1 MARRGENI
9 YHRKDGRWEGRCIVG
24 RKMDGKP
31 RFRSIYGASYSE
43 VKKNLVLLKSEQ
55 LEHKH
60 RAVLIYGNGSLS
72 DWMDYWLDIVEKPY
86 VQATTYTLYKRNIEN
101 HLRPRLGK
109 YMLGDLSSQH
119 IQAMIQALQHSLAS
133 STLHG
138 ICRLLKAILSSAW
151 KQGLIAECPYRDIR
165 LPKFRQKQ
173 PRVLTTAEQARLEKA
188 AVETDDLEFLLC
200 LYTGLRLGEL
210 CALRYED
217 IDFVSN
223 LLFVSHSVKRV
234 VIGQPDGNATELIVG
249 DPKTESSKREIPLP
263 FFLLKRLAD
272 RMQESGA
279 TGNDFIFQ
287 NSKGGAA
294 EPRTIQKRFKRIA
307 QKAGIRSAHMHTLRH
322 TFAMRSLERGMGYK
336 ALSEILGHS
345 SAEMTIKHYDNC
357 TMEKKL
363 EVMQAARLIA

>member
-9 YHRKDGRWEGRCIVG
+9 YHRKDGRWEGRCIIG

-31 RFRSIYGASYSE
+31 RFRSIYGVSYSE
-43 VKKNLVLLKSEQ
+43 VKKNLVLLKNEYM
-55 LEHKH
+55 EHKEQH
-60 RAVLIYGNGSLS
+60 ILVYGNGSLS

-86 VQATTYTLYKRNIEN
+86 VRATTYTLYKRNINN
-101 HLRPRLGK
+101 HLRPWLGQYRLRK
-109 YMLGDLSSQH
+109 LSSEH
-119 IQAMIQALQHSLAS
+119 IQAMIQALQHTLAS

-138 ICRLLKAILSSAW
+138 ICRLLKAILNSAW
-151 KQGLIAECPYRDIR
+151 KQGLIAASPYQDIR

-173 PRVLTTAEQARLEKA
+173 PRVLTTAEQARLEQA
-188 AVETDDLEFLLC
+188 AVEADGLEFLLC

-210 CALRYED
+210 CALRYQD
-217 IDFVSN
+217 IDFASN

-234 VIGQPDGNATELIVG
+234 AIGQPGGNMTELIVG

-263 FFLLKRLAD
+263 FFLLKKLAD
-272 RMQESGA
+272 RMREAGA
-279 TGNDFIFQ
+279 AGSDFIFQ
-287 NSKGGAA
+287 SAKGGAA
-294 EPRTIQKRFKRIA
+294 EPRTIQKRFERIA
-307 QKAGIRSAHMHTLRH
+307 EKTGIRSAHMHTLRH

-336 ALSEILGHS
+336 ALSEILGHG

-363 EVMQAARLIA
+363 EIMQAARLIA